1 MLMATASR
9 LQRRLEKSVFNPAF
23 RVALR
28 FGIAP
33 PAFALLETIGRRSGK
48 PRLTPVGNGLDGGVF
63 WLVSERGRRGGYV
76 KNLVAKPRVRVK
88 VGRRWYPGTA
98 AIIDDDDAHARR
110 RRLDA
115 ANGLFGRAD
124 GVIFRA
130 SATIPVTVRI
140 DLIREH
146 RVIRRSSPFETG
158 LALEHAG
165 VAVQQ
170 RKQPG
175 NRRRGKPRL
184 GTLSTMSR
192 DTTSVGLTGFEPAT
206 T

>member
-9 LQRRLEKSVFNPAF
+9 LQRLLEKSVFNPAF

-63 WLVSERGRRGGYV
+63 WLVSERGRRSGYV
-76 KNLVAKPRVRVK
+76 KNLVANPRVRVK

-140 DLIREH
+140 DL
-146 RVIRRSSPFETG
+146 
-158 LALEHAG
+158 
-165 VAVQQ
+165 
-170 RKQPG
+170 
-175 NRRRGKPRL
+175 NPRAPSN
-184 GTLSTMSR
+184 TA
-192 DTTSVGLTGFEPAT
+192 E
-206 T
+206 